1 LGGQQERQ
9 PDFRNSPKNKAKC
22 WKPVVSV
29 VQCEIGERTPKVFLE
44 ILSRFPQVDQ
54 SVVDFNSNGT
64 TEDTEF
70 TKKMGEVSA
79 SHTLYESLR
88 DLSHLRGSKSF

>member
-1 LGGQQERQ
+1 M
-9 PDFRNSPKNKAKC
+9 
-22 WKPVVSV
+22 VSV
-29 VQCEIGERTPKVFLE
+29 VQCEIGERIPKVFLE